1 MIFSLRESDIV
12 VTPTAILHAKRAVW
26 DISITACLIV
36 VEDKAKMIIFDNI
49 QKVRDEVAKYDR
61 QIHLVAAC
69 KTQSKDTIDK
79 FMSVAP
85 DFVLGENRVQ
95 EFVEHYDEKYV
106 WHIIGQLQTNKAKY
120 IAGKVD
126 LIHSLDRAE
135 LAKEIEKQS
144 SKHGVV
150 QKCLVEINMGAEVAK
165 GGVRP
170 EETLDFI
177 QSMKDYPHI
186 EIKGVMSVL
195 PNLDDKVAL
204 AKLYD
209 KLRRIF
215 DDAKSIKQDGVDIEY
230 MSAGMSNDYKIAL
243 EHGSNMIRL
252 GRVLFGERI
261 APVAQASNN

>member
-1 MIFSLRESDIV
+1 MVFL
-12 VTPTAILHAKRAVW
+12 
-26 DISITACLIV
+26 
-36 VEDKAKMIIFDNI
+36 DNL

-69 KTQSKDTIDK
+69 KMQSKDTIDK

-95 EFVEHYDEKYV
+95 EFVEHYDERYV
-106 WHIIGQLQTNKAKY
+106 WHIIGQLQTNKVKY
-120 IAGKVD
+120 VSGKVD
-126 LIHSLDRAE
+126 LIHSLDRVE

-144 SKHGVV
+144 AKRSIV
-150 QKCLVEINMGAEVAK
+150 QKCLVEINMGAEITK

-195 PNLDDKVAL
+195 PNLDDKSEL
-204 AKLYD
+204 ARLYD
-209 KLRRIF
+209 KLQRIF
-215 DDAKSIKQDGVDIEY
+215 EDAKSIKQDGVNIEY
-230 MSAGMSNDYKIAL
+230 LSAGMSNDYKIAL

-252 GRVLFGERI
+252 GRALFGERC
-261 APVAQASNN
+261 ATMLQ

>member
-1 MIFSLRESDIV
+1 MVFL
-12 VTPTAILHAKRAVW
+12 
-26 DISITACLIV
+26 
-36 VEDKAKMIIFDNI
+36 DNL

-69 KTQSKDTIDK
+69 KMQSKDTIDK

-95 EFVEHYDEKYV
+95 EFVEHYDERYV
-106 WHIIGQLQTNKAKY
+106 WHIIGQLQTNKVKY
-120 IAGKVD
+120 VSGKVD

-144 SKHGVV
+144 AKRSIV
-150 QKCLVEINMGAEVAK
+150 QKCLVEINMGAEITK

-195 PNLDDKVAL
+195 PNLDDKSEL
-204 AKLYD
+204 ARLYD
-209 KLRRIF
+209 KLQRIF
-215 DDAKSIKQDGVDIEY
+215 EDAKSIKQDGVNIEY
-230 MSAGMSNDYKIAL
+230 LSAGMSNDYKIAL

-252 GRVLFGERI
+252 GRALFGERC
-261 APVAQASNN
+261 ATTLQ

>member
-1 MIFSLRESDIV
+1 MVFL
-12 VTPTAILHAKRAVW
+12 
-26 DISITACLIV
+26 
-36 VEDKAKMIIFDNI
+36 DNL

-69 KTQSKDTIDK
+69 KMQSKDTIDK

-95 EFVEHYDEKYV
+95 EFVEHYDERYV
-106 WHIIGQLQTNKAKY
+106 WHIIGQLQTNKVKY
-120 IAGKVD
+120 VSGKVD

-144 SKHGVV
+144 AKRSIV
-150 QKCLVEINMGAEVAK
+150 QKCLVEINMGAEITK

-195 PNLDDKVAL
+195 PNLDDKGEL
-204 AKLYD
+204 AGLYD
-209 KLRRIF
+209 KLQRIF
-215 DDAKSIKQDGVDIEY
+215 EDAKSIKQDGVNIEY
-230 MSAGMSNDYKIAL
+230 LSAGMSNDYKIAL

-252 GRVLFGERI
+252 GRALFGERC
-261 APVAQASNN
+261 ATTLQ